1 MSKDQVRV
9 QTDKN
14 SKACTHYFRPSVWA
28 AGIWLIAWCLLLVGR
43 LPAMQDSKPGTDTG
57 VAPQLNARDAFWSA
71 DDLVGVQPNPAA
83 KTPATKKT
91 PAKKPTTTSRKG
103 TTGSSGVAPDEVAA
117 MGYGARPQL
126 VRTANKMLG
135 LRYTML
141 KEDADGNFSEVLPS
155 TVFHNGDHI
164 RVSVMS
170 NEPGYL
176 YIAEQGTSGEWKT
189 LFPKEGVDNH
199 IDAGYVY
206 QVPKQESKSFEFH
219 GQSGTEHLFLLLARK
234 PISDPEAI
242 LKRAHDESQP
252 AGAGDTPQYA
262 KNTMP
267 DMGQPMLRSRDLV
280 ETQVDEPAQ
289 TAAKSQQSGE
299 KAVYVV
305 NKASSADGSAIVFA
319 DLPLAHQ

>member
-1 MSKDQVRV
+1 
-9 QTDKN
+9 
-14 SKACTHYFRPSVWA
+14 
-28 AGIWLIAWCLLLVGR
+28 LLLAADA
-43 LPAMQDSKPGTDTG
+43 LAIQDSKPGSEAGAT
-57 VAPQLNARDAFWSA
+57 PQLNARDAFWSA

-83 KTPATKKT
+83 KGAATKKT
-91 PAKKPTTTSRKG
+91 PVKKQQTTSQKS

-117 MGYGARPQL
+117 MGYGARPQ
-126 VRTANKMLG
+126 VIHAANKMLG

-176 YIAEQGTSGEWKT
+176 YIAEQGTSGEWKM
-189 LFPKEGVDNH
+189 LFPKDGVDNR

-234 PISDPEAI
+234 PISDAESV
-242 LKRAHDESQP
+242 LKRAHDEPQP
-252 AGAGDTPQYA
+252 AHAGEAPEMA

-267 DMGQPMLRSRDLV
+267 DTGQPMLQSRDLV
-280 ETQVDEPAQ
+280 ETQVDDTAQ
-289 TAAKSQQSGE
+289 PAAKAQPSGE

-305 NKASSADGSAIVFA
+305 NKASSKDGGAIVFA